1 MKYILYFMMM
11 IYGSLCHAI
20 VCKHIVEISE
30 TNTRKVHQI
39 RRDALGYMWFMSH
52 TGISRF
58 DGTKLKHY
66 KLSAE
71 GQTVD
76 YYMGCCRLLTDNEN
90 GLWAVTRNGDL
101 WTYNPSLDK
110 FECRNHLPN
119 QDKASVRFL
128 CADSQGHIWFSAG
141 NRLIAYRGITN
152 TFYRVNHNLKQISGM
167 VEVAPGEYFVG
178 SDEGLFEITMKGY
191 SIEKQSG
198 ELSGK
203 RCRRIHEMLFHPYSG
218 RLIIAD
224 YSEGLMVWDT
234 KSEQMIYTWDRP
246 VNSRISSLRTLDDRN
261 VLVAT
266 DGEGLYRM
274 DIINPEIRSFV
285 HTDFENG
292 NSIRTNRIADLFVDD
307 QKHIW
312 VADYPEGVS
321 MIDMDSPDDYKWYRF
336 QAGNT
341 HSLANNRIN
350 AVLHDSDG
358 DVWFATDRGISCFHP
373 STGRWERIVTDL
385 PCQMYTALS
394 ETGPGEICAGN
405 YVHGLYIIRKKNN
418 NQVVPHARISG
429 VNALCR
435 KDKDRLWI
443 GTDEGLFL
451 YCPNDNGVVEVKSL
465 SGLHIHA
472 LYQSDSNCLY
482 IGTEG
487 NGLLVYR
494 PEQSR
499 LDTVK
504 NSGVTNV
511 YAVWEDDKKRLI
523 GSSDQFA
530 FSFDPVQHSF
540 RRFPNKGLRITSG
553 AFIGDGRQIL
563 GTYQGAIDYDKQEP
577 RSLHKTCLG
586 FYLDGLR
593 VLDKD
598 MTVETENTPLEKA
611 LNYTAT
617 LQLDHDENTF
627 SFTAKAVRY
636 DEIQDIAYSWKLD
649 NTDWSNP
656 SPENRIR
663 FSNLA
668 PGEYVFSVRAI
679 SIGNGRPFAQR
690 NMNIV
695 IRKPLWRT
703 NGAFLCYGVLAIMLG
718 SLAVRS
724 WFIWQ
729 DRNLSREKI
738 QLFMNTTRNL
748 CMPLTL
754 IKVPLEY
761 LYEKSSSELV
771 NNVLQQIKG
780 VNNLLADLES
790 ISRISA
796 SSGCLSLADHELS
809 MFLKETVNRFSD
821 YANEKCITFRWV
833 DEPAFVTV
841 CLDREKMA
849 AILRNLLMAFTDSID
864 RGGEILLSTSCNTQN
879 WELRLESEDNGLLK
893 KKF

>member
-1 MKYILYFMMM
+1 
-11 IYGSLCHAI
+11 
-20 VCKHIVEISE
+20 
-30 TNTRKVHQI
+30 
-39 RRDALGYMWFMSH
+39 
-52 TGISRF
+52 
-58 DGTKLKHY
+58 
-66 KLSAE
+66 
-71 GQTVD
+71 
-76 YYMGCCRLLTDNEN
+76 
-90 GLWAVTRNGDL
+90 
-101 WTYNPSLDK
+101 
-110 FECRNHLPN
+110 
-119 QDKASVRFL
+119 
-128 CADSQGHIWFSAG
+128 
-141 NRLIAYRGITN
+141 
-152 TFYRVNHNLKQISGM
+152 
-167 VEVAPGEYFVG
+167 
-178 SDEGLFEITMKGY
+178 
-191 SIEKQSG
+191 
-198 ELSGK
+198 
-203 RCRRIHEMLFHPYSG
+203 
-218 RLIIAD
+218 
-224 YSEGLMVWDT
+224 
-234 KSEQMIYTWDRP
+234 
-246 VNSRISSLRTLDDRN
+246 
-261 VLVAT
+261 
-266 DGEGLYRM
+266 
-274 DIINPEIRSFV
+274 
-285 HTDFENG
+285 
-292 NSIRTNRIADLFVDD
+292 
-307 QKHIW
+307 
-312 VADYPEGVS
+312 
-321 MIDMDSPDDYKWYRF
+321 
-336 QAGNT
+336 
-341 HSLANNRIN
+341 
-350 AVLHDSDG
+350 
-358 DVWFATDRGISCFHP
+358 
-373 STGRWERIVTDL
+373 
-385 PCQMYTALS
+385 
-394 ETGPGEICAGN
+394 
-405 YVHGLYIIRKKNN
+405 
-418 NQVVPHARISG
+418 
-429 VNALCR
+429 
-435 KDKDRLWI
+435 
-443 GTDEGLFL
+443 
-451 YCPNDNGVVEVKSL
+451 VKSL

-627 SFTAKAVRY
+627 SFTATAVRY

-695 IRKPLWRT
+695 IRKPLWKT
-703 NGAFLCYGVLAIMLG
+703 NGAFLCYGVLAITLG